1 MHGLGNDFVVVN
13 SRFNAAET
21 RNSDAD
27 SLENLTQLLTRLS
40 PAICDRHFGIG
51 ADGVIVVLPS
61 QTDDFKMH
69 YVNSDGSLSAMCGN
83 GVRCIGKYVYDNGL
97 TENDHISLETP
108 AGAVEI
114 VLAILDGGVAG
125 VTVDMGE
132 PNFEAKSL
140 PAIHRDS
147 SILEEK
153 IYIDNDPLIVT
164 CLSLGN
170 PHCVHFIES
179 AVKACDYPVTR
190 IGSRIENLR
199 SVFPERVNV
208 EFAKVHSRDR
218 VELRVWERG
227 CGETLACGSGA
238 CATVA
243 AGIVTGRIDADKPI
257 AVLLSG
263 GTLEI
268 SWGGKAGDGIKMFG
282 PAETVFTGEFDTDK
296 FEQH

>member
-13 SRFNAAET
+13 SQLEVAEA
-21 RNSDAD
+21 RNRDAD
-27 SLENLTQLLTRLS
+27 AVASLAELLTRLA

-61 QTDDFKMH
+61 QTADFKMH

-83 GVRCIGKYVYDNGL
+83 GVRCVGKYVYDNGL
-97 TENDHISLETP
+97 TGSDRISLETP
-108 AGAVEI
+108 AGVVE
-114 VLAILDGGVAG
+114 VFLAIIDSVVAG

-132 PNFEAKSL
+132 PNFDADSL
-140 PAIHRDS
+140 PALHRTS
-147 SILEEK
+147 SILEDK
-153 IYIDNDPLIVT
+153 VYLDNDSLIVT

-179 AVKACDYPVTR
+179 AINACDYPVTR
-190 IGSRIENLR
+190 IGPRIENLQ

-218 VELRVWERG
+218 IELRVWERG

-243 AGIVTGRIDADKPI
+243 AGIVTGRVEANKPV
-257 AVLLSG
+257 AVLLPG

-268 SWGGKAGDGIKMFG
+268 SWSGKAGDGIKMFG

-296 FEQH
+296 FE